1 MDDVS
6 AVSPIRSCP
15 LLVVLVACASAATAE
30 VPDPVERPNVLFVL
44 LDDVGI
50 GDFRPYNPD
59 TRVSLPTI
67 EQLAAEGFFF
77 TDAHTATAKCA
88 PSRYAILTGNYQ
100 WRGLKSWGQWHYK
113 GGAQV
118 LPGQETLGDLFRRAG
133 YATAFVGKYHLG
145 SEFYEKGGDGFATGA
160 TADDAVDFA
169 RPMIDGPNEKGFD
182 YAFTA
187 LRGIQESPYAFFEND
202 RLAGAVHELIH
213 WPAGDYGGT
222 AIELPGIGVADW
234 STESVG
240 SAFLERALAY
250 IDDHVARASGQ
261 PFFLY
266 YNAAAVH
273 SPHKPPAALA
283 GRAVLGASGLSARGD
298 MLVEA
303 DVAIGELLAALD
315 RHGLAERTLVVVTSD
330 NGAPRLGRETS
341 RGHDANA
348 GLRGDKG
355 TIYEGGHR
363 VPLIVRW
370 PGALAP
376 PLAPGTRVDGFV
388 AVQDLFATFAELLEV
403 PLDAAQ
409 ARDSVSLLP
418 LLATG
423 EPTRRSMVFEAD
435 APEDGAPDGIDGRHF
450 AYRDGDLKLVLDA
463 RRRPV
468 GLYDLAA
475 DLHERSNLLFAR
487 PDAVAAL
494 EAALAAALA
503 SERTAPLPAPVS
515 EPAGIAPP

>member
-1 MDDVS
+1 
-6 AVSPIRSCP
+6 
-15 LLVVLVACASAATAE
+15 
-30 VPDPVERPNVLFVL
+30 
-44 LDDVGI
+44 
-50 GDFRPYNPD
+50 
-59 TRVSLPTI
+59 
-67 EQLAAEGFFF
+67 
-77 TDAHTATAKCA
+77 
-88 PSRYAILTGNYQ
+88 
-100 WRGLKSWGQWHYK
+100 
-113 GGAQV
+113 
-118 LPGQETLGDLFRRAG
+118 
-133 YATAFVGKYHLG
+133 
-145 SEFYEKGGDGFATGA
+145 
-160 TADDAVDFA
+160 
-169 RPMIDGPNEKGFD
+169 
-182 YAFTA
+182 
-187 LRGIQESPYAFFEND
+187 SPYAFFEND

-315 RHGLAERTLVVVTSD
+315 RHGLAERTLVVLTSD

-363 VPLIVRW
+363 VPLILRW
-370 PGALAP
+370 PQTAAP
-376 PLAPGTRVDGFV
+376 STQIPGTRIDALVG
-388 AVQDLFATFAELLEV
+388 VQDLYATLAELLEL
-403 PLDAAQ
+403 PLAADQ
-409 ARDSVSLLP
+409 GRDSVSFLP
-418 LLATG
+418 LLLGGALS
-423 EPTRRSMVFEAD
+423 RDSMVFEAD
-435 APEDGAPDGIDGRHF
+435 APEDDAPDGIEGRHF
-450 AYRDGDLKLVLDA
+450 AYRSGTLKMVFDA
-463 RRRPV
+463 ARRPV

-475 DLHERSNLLFAR
+475 DLYERSNLLHASTHAEHVGR
-487 PDAVAAL
+487 MQ
-494 EAALAAALA
+494 EALAVALA
-503 SERTAPLPAPVS
+503 SERTAPVREEEDPPP
-515 EPAGIAPP
+515 EAPPESPPPASPPP